1 MESPHRSAKAER
13 EELQTR
19 WRRLGWTFD
28 RIAAEYQR
36 RYQVGPLTAYRWAH
50 RMTLQA
56 VAEEWNQLAVQSE
69 HVMVLQTVSDWE
81 RGVREAPVSALNRL
95 ARIFRTTTAA
105 LIEGVDY
112 RHLDPARTEP
122 PAAAAGLYVPTAS
135 PDEQDRYRLAVTE
148 PSRVDEGVVAYL
160 VRVLA
165 EHRRADD
172 LFGPKGVMP
181 AITGQLEVIQSFA
194 KGARPAMRQAVLYVA
209 CEYAQLLG
217 WMHQDAARHQLAER
231 WFGHAEA
238 WALESGNLPMVAT
251 ALSMKADLAWTARE
265 PWHAVSL
272 ARSAQ
277 ADRWRL
283 PPSLRALGAQEEA
296 GAWALGW
303 TLTGDRLALGESR
316 RKLDEVARHVAA
328 MGTQPEAPWTY
339 FFTPDYS
346 RMQRASVLRVLG
358 RAEEAIPLLEAGIG
372 KLTQLQRRERG
383 QYLARLGSA
392 YFQAG
397 DRGTALQHAEEAAAI
412 ARDTGSGRTGE
423 ELRRL
428 RASAE
433 ETGAAT
439 EVRRLDE
446 LLSSMNGGVSLKGP
460 SGGGEAG
467 GQ

>member
-13 EELQTR
+13 EELQAR

-28 RIAAEYQR
+28 RIAGEYQR

-56 VAEEWNQLAVQSE
+56 VAEQWNLLAVQSE

-81 RGVREAPVSALNRL
+81 R
-95 ARIFRTTTAA
+95 
-105 LIEGVDY
+105 
-112 RHLDPARTEP
+112 
-122 PAAAAGLYVPTAS
+122 
-135 PDEQDRYRLAVTE
+135 
-148 PSRVDEGVVAYL
+148 GVVAYL

-277 ADRWRL
+277 EDRWRL
-283 PPSLRALGAQEEA
+283 PPGLRALGAQEEA

-316 RKLDEVARHVAA
+316 RKLDEVR
-328 MGTQPEAPWTY
+328 
-339 FFTPDYS
+339 
-346 RMQRASVLRVLG
+346 
-358 RAEEAIPLLEAGIG
+358 
-372 KLTQLQRRERG
+372 
-383 QYLARLGSA
+383 
-392 YFQAG
+392 
-397 DRGTALQHAEEAAAI
+397 
-412 ARDTGSGRTGE
+412 
-423 ELRRL
+423 
-428 RASAE
+428 
-433 ETGAAT
+433 
-439 EVRRLDE
+439 
-446 LLSSMNGGVSLKGP
+446 
-460 SGGGEAG
+460 
-467 GQ
+467 